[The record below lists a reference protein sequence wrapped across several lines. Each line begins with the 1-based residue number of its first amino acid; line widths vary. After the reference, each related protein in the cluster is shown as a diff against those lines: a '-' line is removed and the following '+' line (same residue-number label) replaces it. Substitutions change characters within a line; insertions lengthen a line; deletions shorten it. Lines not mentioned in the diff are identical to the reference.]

1 MNYRALERVAFRT
14 VLFVAALILVAL
26 AFRQL
31 ATLAVAVLATVLI
44 AILLDT
50 AARRLERRGIPRKI
64 GTLIALLAGIAVFAG
79 VLVLIIPPFV
89 HQTNNFVN
97 NVPHIARDVQ
107 NQLHHITGASKS
119 EIGHRAQKFAKRYT
133 DHPEKLIG
141 PLTSIG
147 IGVAGVAIGV
157 VIMLI
162 IAYYMA
168 ANPEPLL
175 NGLRRLFPP
184 ERREHVE
191 FVMTRLRDAWVG
203 WMQGVIVNM
212 LVTGVLVYVGLTLI
226 GLDYAL
232 VCARQLVLGL
242 TLALLPTALAT
253 QARVVCQIAGR
264 LLGTAGQLVE
274 DAHRSFSSFG
284 VSLQVVPSPRRRG
297 TKRFG

>member
-1 MNYRALERVAFRT
+1 GRQRPAPLSSALAMNYRALERVAFRT

-50 AARRLERRGIPRKI
+50 AARRLERRGIPRKA
-64 GTLIALLAGIAVFAG
+64 GAL
-79 VLVLIIPPFV
+79 
-89 HQTNNFVN
+89 
-97 NVPHIARDVQ
+97 
-107 NQLHHITGASKS
+107 
-119 EIGHRAQKFAKRYT
+119 
-133 DHPEKLIG
+133 
-141 PLTSIG
+141 
-147 IGVAGVAIGV
+147 
-157 VIMLI
+157 IMLI

-232 VCARQLVLGL
+232 V
-242 TLALLPTALAT
+242 
-253 QARVVCQIAGR
+253 
-264 LLGTAGQLVE
+264 
-274 DAHRSFSSFG
+274 FG
-284 VSLQVVPSPRRRG
+284 VISGL
-297 TKRFG
+297 F